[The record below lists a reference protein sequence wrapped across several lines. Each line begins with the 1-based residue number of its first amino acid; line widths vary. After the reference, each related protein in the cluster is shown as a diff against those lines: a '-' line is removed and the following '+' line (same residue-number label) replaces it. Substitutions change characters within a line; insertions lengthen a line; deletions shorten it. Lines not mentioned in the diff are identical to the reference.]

1 MGQEQLHLGPRNLFQ
16 QGSVPQDCPTPA
28 PFLHAPSSSGESS
41 CHLCCWLTDMNWGSL
56 SPLLS
61 FDSFAREAH
70 RTWENS
76 SFTKLPVY
84 YINKGCNSKTA
95 RWKRCIR
102 QSVWEG
108 APCVRAHS
116 GSVTLSHPSCWPT
129 WRLSESHCLGVL
141 WRPFHSHY
149 WLNHCWLVT
158 DSTSN
163 PSPLPKGQGNKTQSS
178 NPLFMA
184 GTPGNQPPSWEALQ
198 K

>member
-1 MGQEQLHLGPRNLFQ
+1 MRQEQLHLGPRNLFQ
-16 QGSVPQDCPTPA
+16 QGSVPQDCPTPT
-28 PFLHAPSSSGESS
+28 PFIHASCTNGESN
-41 CHLCCWLTDMNWGSL
+41 CHVCCWLTNYELEVPSAPSSAL
-56 SPLLS
+56 IHLPERLTELRKTVPLLNYQ
-61 FDSFAREAH
+61 FII
-70 RTWENS
+70 
-76 SFTKLPVY
+76 L
-84 YINKGCNSKTA
+84 IQGCNSKTA

-129 WRLSESHCLGVL
+129 RRLSESHCLGVL
-141 WRPFHSHY
+141 WRPFHSHD

-163 PSPLPKGQGNKTQSS
+163 PSPLPKGWGNKTQSS

-184 GTPGNQPPSWEALQ
+184 GSPDNQPTSWEAL
-198 K
+198 